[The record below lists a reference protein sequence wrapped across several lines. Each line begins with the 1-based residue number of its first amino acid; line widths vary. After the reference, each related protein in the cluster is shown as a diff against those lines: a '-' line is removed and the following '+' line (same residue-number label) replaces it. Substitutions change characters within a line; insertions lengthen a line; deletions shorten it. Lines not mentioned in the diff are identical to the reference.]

1 MSSINSDTVT
11 RLYPQPGTEYELEG
25 LYLNTP
31 FGRDSDERRAWVYT
45 NFIVSL
51 DGRIA
56 IEQPVTGKRGVPRTI
71 TNPRDWR
78 LYQEL
83 AARADVLLVSAR
95 FLRELVRGEAQDN
108 MPIGNDPVFEDL
120 LAWRREQGL
129 TPQPAVVVLSASLDL
144 PLAELCATTDR
155 VVYVATGKGADAEA
169 VRVIENSG
177 VKLLFAGEG
186 KDVDGQ
192 QLIEQL
198 TSAGLYNIYS
208 IAGPVVLE
216 TLLQADVLDCIYL
229 TQVHR
234 LIGGASYDTLL
245 GGELLRPP
253 ADFMLK
259 TLYYDSKTHE
269 HCDQFFSIYE
279 KIPRTTSTG
288 CD

>member
-1 MSSINSDTVT
+1 MSMHTVT
-11 RLYPQPGTEYELEG
+11 QLYPQPGGEHDLEG
-25 LYLNTP
+25 LYLKT
-31 FGRDSDERRAWVYT
+31 FIERAEADQRAWVYT

-56 IEQPVTGKRGVPRTI
+56 IEQPVTGKRGVPESI

-108 MPIGNDPVFEDL
+108 LPISDDPTFADL
-120 LAWRREQGL
+120 LKWRQQQGL
-129 TPQPAVVVLSASLDL
+129 SSQPAVVVLSASLDL
-144 PLAELCATTDR
+144 PLAELCATSDR
-155 VVYVATGKGADAEA
+155 VIYVATGRGADVNAIKK
-169 VRVIENSG
+169 IENSG
-177 VKLLFAGEG
+177 AKILYAGEG
-186 KDVDGQ
+186 REVDGR
-192 QLIEQL
+192 QLIDQL
-198 TSAGLYNIYS
+198 VEAGHRNIYS
-208 IAGPVVLE
+208 IAGPGVLE

-245 GGELLRPP
+245 GGKLLQPP
-253 ADFMLK
+253 ADFILK
-259 TLYYDSKTHE
+259 ALYYDSKSDK
-269 HCDQFFSIYE
+269 HCDQFFSVYE
-279 KIPRTTSTG
+279 KNSGTATEPG